1 MGRSSSASNSLSH
14 ARSKKT
20 VGVVALRQRLEIAA
34 TDHMLSGIGKITRGI
49 CQLKLLMPGEKVF
62 DNRIV
67 FITRERAS
75 RIDQNAARFEITRYI
90 FEYLFLQF
98 A

>member
-1 MGRSSSASNSLSH
+1 MGRSSSDSNSLSH

-20 VGVVALRQRLEIAA
+20 VGVVPLRQRLEIAT

-49 CQLKLLMPGEKVF
+49 FQLKLLMPGDKVS
-62 DNRIV
+62 DKRVV
-67 FITRERAS
+67 FFTRERAS
-75 RIDQNAARFEITRYI
+75 RINQNAARFEITRYI
-90 FEYLFLQF
+90 FEYLLLQF